1 MKICFPIVSRR
12 KTISNLRK
20 LDPNYMGSFDGN
32 SPLNFCDG
40 CTHLIVNCCCPKTNK
55 YAEWYS
61 FIHEWYYIFI
71 NRNTKY
77 IFWQCFKICSN
88 LIIKKILSRIF
99 YKSLEHFCSKKSK
112 YWFYKIQNLGII
124 YTKFW
129 VYLIWYYLTN
139 HILYHQ
145 HNVQWYTFSSVY
157 TVSTFAKFRLRGIFG

>member
-1 MKICFPIVSRR
+1 MQTLENTFWSTFLNRMPRQGHAKLSTVHILLKIVVVQKPIHLLNGIHSMLNGIHSWMN
-12 KTISNLRK
+12 TIII
-20 LDPNYMGSFDGN
+20 Y
-32 SPLNFCDG
+32 
-40 CTHLIVNCCCPKTNK
+40 
-55 YAEWYS
+55 
-61 FIHEWYYIFI
+61 I

-112 YWFYKIQNLGII
+112 YWFYKIQNLGFI

>member
-1 MKICFPIVSRR
+1 
-12 KTISNLRK
+12 
-20 LDPNYMGSFDGN
+20 MGSFDGN

-40 CTHLIVNCCCPKTNK
+40 CTHLIVNCCCPKTNPF
-55 YAEWYS
+55 AEWYS
-61 FIHEWYYIFI
+61 FNAEWYSFLNAWYYIFI

-112 YWFYKIQNLGII
+112 YWFYKIQNLGFI

-157 TVSTFAKFRLRGIFG
+157 TVSIFAKFRLRGIFG